1 MTIAVKFENPTTFI
15 DSLELVDGDGNIIPI
30 DMVKYTRGGIGT
42 FTPTV
47 TCEVGKDKLTVHLKN
62 STNVNGFQQLG
73 LVGSVQGWNPDA
85 AVNPTGIDSKGNF
98 VFEVCVDTTTDE
110 QAFKILY
117 EGELD
122 SGFAWGDPELT
133 PGDVLFTFDGDVTLY
148 VEEGNSVA
156 GSVYQTIMLLD
167 ANKLDVTK
175 EYMLQFVDENGFVV
189 YLELD
194 IDNEAPVITPT
205 IKPDVPFE
213 INSDETFDLMDYF
226 NVINVIDNRDGEMM
240 YEIVQ
245 TLDLSVAGE
254 QTVIIK
260 AVDAWMNEAT
270 KSFVFTVIDVEF
282 PVLTLT
288 VTELT
293 LTVGD
298 EIPTWS
304 DYATTTEGT
313 ITIDVSQVDLTTAG
327 TFFVKF
333 TAEDAAG
340 NKDTESIEVTV
351 ELGEEVDDSPLS
363 GCFSSIGNSFVV
375 YLAGVIALIGGAG
388 LFFIKRH

>member
-1 MTIAVKFENPTTFI
+1 
-15 DSLELVDGDGNIIPI
+15 
-30 DMVKYTRGGIGT
+30 
-42 FTPTV
+42 
-47 TCEVGKDKLTVHLKN
+47 
-62 STNVNGFQQLG
+62 
-73 LVGSVQGWNPDA
+73 
-85 AVNPTGIDSKGNF
+85 
-98 VFEVCVDTTTDE
+98 
-110 QAFKILY
+110 
-117 EGELD
+117 
-122 SGFAWGDPELT
+122 
-133 PGDVLFTFDGDVTLY
+133 
-148 VEEGNSVA
+148 
-156 GSVYQTIMLLD
+156 
-167 ANKLDVTK
+167 
-175 EYMLQFVDENGFVV
+175 
-189 YLELD
+189 
-194 IDNEAPVITPT
+194 
-205 IKPDVPFE
+205 
-213 INSDETFDLMDYF
+213 
-226 NVINVIDNRDGEMM
+226 
-240 YEIVQ
+240 
-245 TLDLSVAGE
+245 
-254 QTVIIK
+254 
-260 AVDAWMNEAT
+260 MNEAT

-375 YLAGVIALIGGAG
+375 YLAGVIALIGGAA